1 MDSEKVI
8 KRDNEYVLHTYA
20 RNPIAIE
27 KGHGLYAEGPEG
39 QKYLDFTSGIGVNSL
54 GYCDMTWAEAVSE
67 HAPFGVWICFAGAAL
82 FGWTVVSKS
91 EPAVRQTG
99 GFSAGFLKY
108 PTVWAITLAMA
119 LQSLMIY
126 TTAAWLPTI
135 LRETRFSVEQA
146 AVGVSI
152 YLLISVPTSIATP
165 WLIKLFRGERFTVL
179 FAAVNYAVGVTLW
192 LFGGKAALLG
202 CLMAGVS
209 QGLCLSLAML
219 VMARKTNS
227 LTELFRISGFAQG
240 IGYVIA
246 GLGPRCCGVLYEATS
261 QTYVI
266 AVVMLATVAMWG
278 ASAAF
283 AYAGDSI
290 GNSV

>member
-1 MDSEKVI
+1 M
-8 KRDNEYVLHTYA
+8 VLLKEQFHEHIDVATG
-20 RNPIAIE
+20 IFTGLIGLSGAI
-27 KGHGLYAEGPEG
+27 GT
-39 QKYLDFTSGIGVNSL
+39 F
-54 GYCDMTWAEAVSE
+54 VSVPLLRSAGTLA
-67 HAPFGVWICFAGAAL
+67 APFGVWICFAGAAL